1 MKVCLTK
8 LKESTEDEGDEFY
21 QLEAAD
27 AWVVA
32 TSKCAESHDKDDIW
46 CLFLLFQ
53 ELSSVLL

>member
-27 AWVVA
+27 AWVVE

>member
-1 MKVCLTK
+1 MTK

-27 AWVVA
+27 AWVVE